1 MLLHLPQYFERVIE
15 SVGPDSFRDSAL
27 RAIFGAMAKH
37 GADARADVL
46 AAELDTEA
54 IAQMQEL
61 LEERGG
67 LENADATVAGT
78 LTSIRAEA
86 IRERLE
92 ELQGMLEIAGPD
104 QKDELLR
111 EKNALAREQR
121 LLGGGQ
127 HWAAVQ
133 GRESRGSR

>member
-1 MLLHLPQYFERVIE
+1 
-15 SVGPDSFRDSAL
+15 
-27 RAIFGAMAKH
+27 MAKH

-67 LENADATVAGT
+67 LENADATVAGS
-78 LTSIRAEA
+78 LTAIRAQA
-86 IRERLE
+86 VRERLE

-104 QKDELLR
+104 QKDALLQ

-127 HWAAVQ
+127 HWAAMQ
-133 GRESRGSR
+133 GRENRGSR